1 MEARNLLTVEQLKR
15 SVKVRKV
22 IDKFFSLIALGAS
35 LAGLLFL
42 GIFLFAIALKGIGW
56 LDWQF
61 LTGTPSRFAEKAGI
75 LPALVGSTWLISLTG
90 LIAIPLGI
98 ASAVYLE
105 EYSSRNLIA
114 RIININISNLAG
126 VPSIIY
132 GILGLALFVRFFA
145 FGRNILAGAL
155 TMSLLVLPIIIIAT
169 QEALRAVP
177 QTIREASFSL
187 GATKLQTI
195 RHAVLPTAFP
205 GILTGIIL
213 ALARAIGET
222 APLITIGAL
231 SFVAFVPRGPLDP
244 FTVLPIQ
251 IYNWASR
258 PLKEFQGIAAAAI
271 IVLLFLFLLLNAIA
285 VVLRYKARK
294 RVS

>member
-1 MEARNLLTVEQLKR
+1 MEARNLLTAEQLKR
-15 SVKVRKV
+15 SVKLRET
-22 IDKFFSLIALGAS
+22 IDKLFSLIALLAS
-35 LAGLLFL
+35 LTGLFFL
-42 GIFLFAIALKGIGW
+42 GVFLTAIALKGIGW

-61 LTGTPSRFAEKAGI
+61 LTGTPSRFAERAGI
-75 LPALVGSTWLISLTG
+75 LPALVGSIWLISLTAV
-90 LIAIPLGI
+90 IAIPLGI

-105 EYSSRNLIA
+105 EYSSKNFIA
-114 RIININISNLAG
+114 KIININVSNLAG

-145 FGRNILAGAL
+145 LGRSILAGAL
-155 TMSLLVLPIIIIAT
+155 TMSLLVLPIIIMAT
-169 QEALRAVP
+169 QEALKAVP
-177 QTIREASFSL
+177 QAIKEASFSL
-187 GATKLQTI
+187 GATKWQTI
-195 RHAVLPTAFP
+195 RHAVLPAAFP
-205 GILTGIIL
+205 SIWTGIIL

-231 SFVAFVPRGPLDP
+231 SFVAFVPRSPLDP

-258 PLKEFQGIAAAAI
+258 PQREFQGVAAAAI
-271 IVLLFLFLLLNAIA
+271 IVLLILFLLLNAVA
-285 VVLRYKARK
+285 VALRYRARK